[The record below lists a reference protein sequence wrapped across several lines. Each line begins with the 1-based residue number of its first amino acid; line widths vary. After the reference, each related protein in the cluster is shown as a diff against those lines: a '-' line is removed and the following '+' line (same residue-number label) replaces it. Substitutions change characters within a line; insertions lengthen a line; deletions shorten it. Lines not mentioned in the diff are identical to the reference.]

1 MIEIIEEKSQP
12 AVFPGGGVAGWCMK
26 TKPVLFVG
34 VWADAEKSRG
44 RKLSISS
51 RTSCGV
57 NPDGKIDV
65 LVPRAEDVRLHET
78 GAISLDEFK
87 DRYIEHVE
95 AFGLEKLAPGK
106 LVWGPF
112 SFFDQHK
119 VQPVLPGDFVFCASV
134 GSPACHELWAAQ
146 LLVQAGWEVVWDVDK
161 FSA

>member
-1 MIEIIEEKSQP
+1 MKIKPILFIGTWEDS
-12 AVFPGGGVAGWCMK
+12 GGSSGK
-26 TKPVLFVG
+26 
-34 VWADAEKSRG
+34 R
-44 RKLSISS
+44 LSISS

-57 NPDGKIDV
+57 SPDGKIDG

-78 GAISLDEFK
+78 GVISLDEFK

-119 VQPVLPGDFVFCASV
+119 VQPVLPGDFVFCARV

-146 LLVQAGWEVVWDVDK
+146 LLVQAGWNVVWDVDK